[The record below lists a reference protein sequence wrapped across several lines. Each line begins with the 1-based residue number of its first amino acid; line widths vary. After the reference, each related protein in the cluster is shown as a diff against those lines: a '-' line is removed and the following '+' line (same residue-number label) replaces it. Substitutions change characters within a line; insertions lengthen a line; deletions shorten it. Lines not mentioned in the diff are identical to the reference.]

1 MSTLDTVMSA
11 RVSRRTLL
19 KGVGAAG
26 VGLTLAQA
34 GMLGSVAAASETI
47 TDIINIAATAEALA
61 VSLLGGALDSAAK
74 GGYNKAIPDPVVA
87 ILKAARAEEQF
98 HLDYLQGA
106 GAKPLTTTFNVPD
119 PKLLSDYDT
128 LFTTLVTAESLFI
141 AAYASAAR
149 EFAEMNHPELV
160 KVAFQIGT
168 VEGEHRVLANYALGT
183 RPANNVAFEKM
194 VVTTV
199 GDAAAT
205 LKQLGF
211 IGGSGTAVTYPGTAV
226 DKSNVIETT
235 PGGPAV
241 SCMVAAPPTQAPPT
255 PTPAMPGLPNTGGGY
270 GSANQYGGLQEML
283 GFLGL
288 FGAGAAALGVLS
300 RRLNAHAEER
310 AAKDAEQE

>member
-26 VGLTLAQA
+26 VGLALAQA
-34 GMLGSVAAASETI
+34 GMLGSVAAASETV

-61 VSLLGGALDSAAK
+61 VTLLGGALDSAAK

-87 ILKAARAEEQF
+87 ILKAARAEEQY

-119 PKLLSDYDT
+119 PKLLSDYNT
-128 LFTTLVTAESLFI
+128 LFTTLVTAEGLFI

-168 VEGEHRVLANYALGT
+168 VEAEHRVLANYALGT

-211 IGGSGTAVTYPGTAV
+211 IGGSGTAVTYPGSAV
-226 DKSNVIETT
+226 DKSNVTETT

-241 SCMVAAPPTQAPPT
+241 SCTVAAPAAPT

-270 GSANQYGGLQEML
+270 GSTNGNGGLQEML

>member
-34 GMLGSVAAASETI
+34 GMLGSVAAASETV

-61 VSLLGGALDSAAK
+61 ITLLGGALDSAAK

-98 HLDYLQGA
+98 HLDYLTGA
-106 GAKPLTTTFNVPD
+106 GAKPLTTSFTVPD
-119 PKLLSDYDT
+119 PKLLSDYTT
-128 LFTTLVTAESLFI
+128 LFSTLVTAEGLFI

-160 KVAFQIGT
+160 KVAFQVGCT
-168 VEGEHRVLANYALGT
+168 EAEHRVLANYALGT
-183 RPANNVAFEKM
+183 RPANNVAFEPM
-194 VVTTV
+194 VVSTL

-205 LKQLGF
+205 LQKLGF
-211 IGGSGTAVTYPGTAV
+211 IGGSGTAVMYPGSAV

-235 PGGPAV
+235 PGGTAV
-241 SCMVAAPPTQAPPT
+241 SCTVAAPAPT

-270 GSANQYGGLQEML
+270 GSANRYGGLQEML

-300 RRLNAHAEER
+300 RRLNAHAEEH
-310 AAKDAEQE
+310 AEKQSEQE

>member
-34 GMLGSVAAASETI
+34 GMLGSVAAASETV

-61 VSLLGGALDSAAK
+61 ITLLGGALDSAAK

-98 HLDYLQGA
+98 HLDYLTGA
-106 GAKPLTTTFNVPD
+106 GAKPLTTSFTVPD
-119 PKLLSDYDT
+119 PKLLSDYNT
-128 LFTTLVTAESLFI
+128 LFSTLVTAEGLFI

-160 KVAFQIGT
+160 KVAFQVGCT
-168 VEGEHRVLANYALGT
+168 EAEHRVLANYALGT
-183 RPANNVAFEKM
+183 RPANNVAFEPM
-194 VVTTV
+194 VVSTL

-205 LKQLGF
+205 LQKLGF
-211 IGGSGTAVTYPGTAV
+211 IGGSDTAVMYPGSAV

-235 PGGPAV
+235 PGGTAV
-241 SCMVAAPPTQAPPT
+241 SCTVAAPA

-270 GSANQYGGLQEML
+270 GSTNRYGGLQEML

-300 RRLNAHAEER
+300 RRLNAHAE
-310 AAKDAEQE
+310 KQSEQE